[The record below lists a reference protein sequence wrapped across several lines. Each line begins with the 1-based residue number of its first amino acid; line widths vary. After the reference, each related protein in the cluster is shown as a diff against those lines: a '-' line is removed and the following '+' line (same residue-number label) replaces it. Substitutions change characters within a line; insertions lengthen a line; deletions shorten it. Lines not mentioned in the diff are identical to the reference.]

1 MPEASRSLSN
11 FVRALETVVG
21 VVLLTAVFA
30 MALASAHDSICNNR
44 TPSTEPTMYIA
55 QAARLIWVLVE
66 LNIVNSPSAASPKLA
81 IAISLILSPP
91 SSA

>member
-11 FVRALETVVG
+11 FVRVLETVVG

-44 TPSTEPTMYIA
+44 TPSTEPTMYIV
-55 QAARLIWVLVE
+55 QAAKLIGASCRVE
-66 LNIVNSPSAASPKLA
+66 YSEEPECSEPEASDRY
-81 IAISLILSPP
+81 
-91 SSA
+91 